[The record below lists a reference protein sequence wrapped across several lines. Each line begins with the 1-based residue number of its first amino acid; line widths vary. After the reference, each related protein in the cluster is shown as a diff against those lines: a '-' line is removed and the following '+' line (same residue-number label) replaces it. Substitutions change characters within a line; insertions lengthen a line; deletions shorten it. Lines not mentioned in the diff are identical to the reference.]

1 MASDEKA
8 LELVGAI
15 YDCVLAPRGWPSALE
30 RIASL
35 VGGIN
40 ASISVQDPIENLARF
55 STTWGVPEGSMA
67 LYNERYAKLNP
78 VMTSGWYCD
87 VDEPISAARYTGT
100 EAYFASRYA
109 REFLHPLGW
118 GDAIGSHLMKVSNR
132 YGILA
137 IFGSWDRGA
146 FGDED
151 LASIRRISPHVRRAV
166 TIADLLDQRALQQDM
181 LSATFDLLS
190 VGIFLVDG
198 DARIAQANQA
208 GMAHLESRVALR
220 RDGDRL
226 SARDPKAAHELRD
239 AIIAATRAKSF
250 EMPRTGIAVPIAAAD
265 RRDLAAWVM
274 PLDGG
279 VCREFA
285 APFAAKAAVFVREL
299 GDTSAFAGELFVKR
313 YGITPAECRVL
324 MMLAQ
329 GMSIA
334 ETCDALGVTQPT
346 VKTHLSRLFAKTGTG
361 GQSELMR
368 LACSALSP
376 STARQA

>member
-1 MASDEKA
+1 MASDQRT
-8 LELVGAI
+8 LELVGAL
-15 YDCVLAPRGWPSALE
+15 YDCVLVPRGWPSALE

-40 ASISVQDPIENLARF
+40 ASISVQDPMQNAARF
-55 STTWGVPEGSMA
+55 STTWGVRDEAIA
-67 LYNERYAKLNP
+67 LYNDIYAKLNP
-78 VMTSGWYCD
+78 VMTSGWYCE
-87 VDEPISAARYTGT
+87 VDEPISAARYAGT
-100 EAYFASRYA
+100 EAYFASRFG
-109 REFLHPLGW
+109 REFLRPLGW

-137 IFGSWDRGA
+137 VFGSWDRGA
-146 FGDED
+146 FDD
-151 LASIRRISPHVRRAV
+151 DALTSIRRISPHVRRAV

-190 VGIFLVDG
+190 VGIFLVDE

-208 GMAHLESRVALR
+208 GLAHLESRAALR
-220 RDGDRL
+220 RDGNRL
-226 SARDPKAAHELRD
+226 SARDPKAAHELRE
-239 AIIAATRAKSF
+239 A
-250 EMPRTGIAVPIAAAD
+250 IAAATNSD
-265 RRDLAAWVM
+265 AIKTPSTGLSVAIVSADGRDLAAWVM

-324 MMLAQ
+324 TMLVQ

-334 ETCDALGVTQPT
+334 EASDALGLAEPT
-346 VKTHLSRLFAKTGTG
+346 VKTHLSRLFEKTRTG

-368 LACSALSP
+368 LACSALAP
-376 STARQA
+376 STAGRT

>member
-1 MASDEKA
+1 MASDQRT
-8 LELVGAI
+8 LELVGAL
-15 YDCVLAPRGWPSALE
+15 YDCVLVPRGWPSALE

-40 ASISVQDPIENLARF
+40 ASISVQDPMQNAARF
-55 STTWGVPEGSMA
+55 STTWGVRDEAIA
-67 LYNERYAKLNP
+67 LYNDIYAKLNP
-78 VMTSGWYCD
+78 VMTSGWYCE
-87 VDEPISAARYTGT
+87 VDEPISAARYAGT
-100 EAYFASRYA
+100 EAYFASRFG
-109 REFLHPLGW
+109 REFLRPLGW

-137 IFGSWDRGA
+137 VFGSWDRGA
-146 FGDED
+146 FDD
-151 LASIRRISPHVRRAV
+151 DALTSIRRISPHVRRAV

-190 VGIFLVDG
+190 VGIFLVDE

-208 GMAHLESRVALR
+208 GLAHLESRAALR
-220 RDGDRL
+220 RDGNRL
-226 SARDPKAAHELRD
+226 SARDPKAAHELRE
-239 AIIAATRAKSF
+239 A
-250 EMPRTGIAVPIAAAD
+250 IAAATNSD
-265 RRDLAAWVM
+265 AIKTPSTGLSVAIVSADGRDLAAWVM

-285 APFAAKAAVFVREL
+285 APFSAKAAVFVREL

-324 MMLAQ
+324 TMLVQ

-334 ETCDALGVTQPT
+334 EASDALGLAEPT
-346 VKTHLSRLFAKTGTG
+346 VKTHLSRLFEKTRTG

-368 LACSALSP
+368 LACSALAP
-376 STARQA
+376 STAGRT

>member
-1 MASDEKA
+1 MSSDQRT
-8 LELVGAI
+8 LELVGAV

-40 ASISVQDPIENLARF
+40 ASISVQDPMQNQARF
-55 STTWGVPEGSMA
+55 STTWGVPDGSMA

-78 VMTSGWYCD
+78 VMTSGWYCE
-87 VDEPISAARYTGT
+87 VDEPISAARYSGA

-109 REFLHPLGW
+109 REFLRPLGW

-137 IFGSWDRGA
+137 IFGSWHRGA
-146 FGDED
+146 FADDD

-181 LSATFDLLS
+181 LSATFDLLT

-208 GMAHLESRVALR
+208 GLAHLESQVALR

-226 SARDPKAAHELRD
+226 SARDPRAAHELLK
-239 AIIAATRAKSF
+239 AVATATRNDTVELPKA
-250 EMPRTGIAVPIAAAD
+250 GISVPITSAD
-265 RRDLAAWVM
+265 HRDLAAWVM

-279 VCREFA
+279 ACREFA

-324 MMLAQ
+324 TMLVQ

-334 ETCDALGVTQPT
+334 EACDALGVAEPT
-346 VKTHLSRLFAKTGTG
+346 VKTHLSRLFAKTGAA

-368 LACSALSP
+368 LACSALAP
-376 STARQA
+376 SNAGRT